1 MPESLLI
8 LEAVPVPGQDGVL
21 VIGKVKG
28 DHYVFNPNMNNHAF
42 HLNQL
47 EAEQRAALFEKC
59 RQFNAAFLG
68 KVTGDFAIVTCGGVP
83 EREVGHTLE
92 LLSGAARSRLKAKCS
107 TVHPSM
113 ARFCPPRRRSFVRV
127 QKSKVHGALVLNRRV
142 DLHAIDATPAR
153 WRGGVVY
160 YRSFQPTGTRLT
172 G

>member
-1 MPESLLI
+1 MI

-153 WRGGVVY
+153 WRGDAGSSPLD
-160 YRSFQPTGTRLT
+160 RARTATSSRTRRTG
-172 G
+172 

>member
-21 VIGKVKG
+21 VVGKVKG
-28 DHYVFNPNMNNHAF
+28 DHYVYKSKINNHAF
-42 HLNQL
+42 ALQL
-47 EAEQRAALFEKC
+47 EAEPRAALLEKC

-127 QKSKVHGALVLNRRV
+127 QISKIHRAFVLNRRV
-142 DLHAIDATPAR
+142 DLEAIDATLSP
-153 WRGGVVY
+153 
-160 YRSFQPTGTRLT
+160 
-172 G
+172 